1 MGYRPCTSRK
11 KWTMCSGRVNSG
23 RYPWM
28 TMRSK
33 QWYTKT
39 RKRAKSFSKV
49 SIGCLLSGLAGYQNH
64 LSRRPVESTRSEVG
78 VAFFASLRLCEKP
91 KRAAM
96 TENAIAKEIVD
107 AAFRVHTT
115 LGPGLLESVYQT
127 VLAYELGRRGLR
139 AVSQQVVPVVY
150 DGIRIDTGF
159 RADLVV
165 EDKVIVEIKSVE
177 VLLPVH
183 KKQLLTYLR
192 LADKRLGLLINFH
205 VALIKDG
212 ITRILNGL
220 DDDDHAK
227 SASPAIDRANANAA
241 YANTSFRC
249 CLSHHFI
256 RC

>member
-11 KWTMCSGRVNSG
+11 KWTMCSGRVSRG

-39 RKRAKSFSKV
+39 RKRSKNFSKV
-49 SIGCLLSGLAGYQNH
+49 SIGRLLRRFGWIPKSSVQAAGGINQV
-64 LSRRPVESTRSEVG
+64 LRAV
-78 VAFFASLRLCEKP
+78 VAFLASWRLGER
-91 KRAAM
+91 KRKAPM
-96 TENAIAKEIVD
+96 TENAIAKEVVD
-107 AAFRVHTT
+107 AAFRIHTT

-139 AVSQQVVPVVY
+139 AVSQQAIPVVY
-150 DGIRIDTGF
+150 DGIRMDTGF

-212 ITRILNGL
+212 ITRIVNGL
-220 DDDDHAK
+220 EEDDHAK
-227 SASPAIDRANANAA
+227 SLRRKDA
-241 YANTSFRC
+241 
-249 CLSHHFI
+249 
-256 RC
+256 